1 MWKPMT
7 MTMLSSTPKRGQ
19 QRRLRWQDVSGVVYV
34 LPWLLTFLC
43 FQAGP
48 ILFSF
53 FLTFTEWDLAHP
65 IQWVGLRNY
74 AYLITEYELLRVS
87 MINTFIYAL
96 FAVPGGLVV
105 AFALASLLNLRVY
118 GLSFYRTLFYLP
130 SVASGVATAV
140 VWIWILQPNGLLNS
154 FLGIFGIEGPRW
166 LASTFWAKPAL
177 ILMSWWSVGGTMIIF
192 LAGLQGIP
200 QSLYDAAEVD
210 GANSWAKL
218 LHVTLPLMTPY
229 IFLNLVLGIIGALQ
243 VFTQALVM
251 TDGGPA
257 DATLFVLLLMYR
269 IGWNYFRM
277 GEAATIAWLLLVII
291 LALTLLQFAMA
302 RRWVYYEA
310 GGKE

>member
-1 MWKPMT
+1 MIMT
-7 MTMLSSTPKRGQ
+7 AILSASKRG
-19 QRRLRWQDVSGVVYV
+19 RRRMLRWRDVSGAVYV
-34 LPWLLTFLC
+34 LPWLLTFLI

-53 FLTFTEWDLAHP
+53 FLTFTSWDLAHP

-74 AYLITEYELLRVS
+74 VYLTTEYDLLRIS
-87 MINTFIYAL
+87 LLNTLIYAV
-96 FAVPGGLVV
+96 FAVPGGLIV
-105 AFALASLLNLRVY
+105 AFVLAGLLNLRVH
-118 GLSFYRTLFYLP
+118 GLPFYRTLFYLP

-140 VWIWILQPNGLLNS
+140 VWLWILQPNGLLNS

-200 QSLYDAAEVD
+200 QTLYDAAEVD
-210 GANSWAKL
+210 GANGWSKL
-218 LHVTLPLMTPY
+218 VHVTLPMMTPY
-229 IFLNLVLGIIGALQ
+229 IFLNLVLGIIGSLQ

-277 GEAATIAWLLLVII
+277 GEAATIAWLLLVLI
-291 LALTLLQFAMA
+291 LALTLLQFATA
-302 RRWVYYEA
+302 RRWVYYEG
-310 GGKE
+310 GGKG

>member
-1 MWKPMT
+1 MT
-7 MTMLSSTPKRGQ
+7 TLSTGAKRGRR
-19 QRRLRWQDVSGVVYV
+19 RRLRWQEVSGAVYI
-34 LPWLLTFLC
+34 LPWLITFLL

-65 IQWVGLRNY
+65 IQWVGLGNY
-74 AYLITEYELLRVS
+74 VYLTTEYELLRVS
-87 MINTFIYAL
+87 LLNTMIYAV
-96 FAVPGGLVV
+96 FAVPGGLIV

-118 GLSFYRTLFYLP
+118 GLPLYRTLFYLP

-140 VWIWILQPNGLLNS
+140 VWLWILQPNGLLNS
-154 FLGIFGIEGPRW
+154 FLGTFGVEGPRW

-210 GANSWAKL
+210 GATGWAKL
-218 LHVTLPLMTPY
+218 LHVTLPMMTPY

-243 VFTQALVM
+243 VFTQALIM

-257 DATLFVLLLMYR
+257 NATLFVLLLMYR

>member
-1 MWKPMT
+1 MT
-7 MTMLSSTPKRGQ
+7 TISSVARGG
-19 QRRLRWQDVSGVVYV
+19 QRRKLRWRDISGVVFI
-34 LPWLLTFLC
+34 LPWLLTFLL

-53 FLTFTEWDLAHP
+53 FLTFTDWDLAHP
-65 IQWVGLRNY
+65 IHWIGLRNY
-74 AYLITEYELLRVS
+74 VYLISEYELLRVS
-87 MINTFIYAL
+87 MLNTIYYAL
-96 FAVPGGLVV
+96 FAVPGSLII
-105 AFALASLLNLRVY
+105 AFGLASLLNLRVH
-118 GLSFYRTLFYLP
+118 GLPLYRTLFYLP

-140 VWIWILQPNGLLNS
+140 VWLWILQPDGLLNN
-154 FLGIFGIEGPRW
+154 FLEVIGLEGPRW

-177 ILMSWWSVGGTMIIF
+177 ILMAWWSVGGTMIIF

-210 GANSWAKL
+210 GANGWAKMW
-218 LHVTLPLMTPY
+218 HVTLPMMTPY

-269 IGWNYFRM
+269 VGWNYFRM
-277 GEAATIAWLLLVII
+277 GEAATMAWLLLLII
-291 LALTLLQFAMA
+291 LALTLIQFVAA